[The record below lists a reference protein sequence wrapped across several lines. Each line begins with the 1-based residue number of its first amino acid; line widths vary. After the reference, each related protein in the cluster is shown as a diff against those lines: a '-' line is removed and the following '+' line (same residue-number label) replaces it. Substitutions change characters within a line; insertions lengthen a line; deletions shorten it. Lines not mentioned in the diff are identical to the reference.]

1 MVSGSLQA
9 ALLLY
14 VQMLLLKSQHIHCQ
28 QSLTTSAG
36 IYSGQPDSCGYG
48 MISPSLF
55 PNGHLATFSSSSPP
69 LEGLPQNG
77 CGACLQ
83 LTCNDP
89 SPGVCAPG
97 TAPITV
103 QIIDTSSSNLQLDS
117 ADITAVSSHGN
128 RLGHIRVSVEQVNC
142 AATGPITVRIEQLSP
157 MANGYIKLALLNVAG
172 SNGISSVAIAPA
184 GTQSFGLLKNT
195 YGAVWEG
202 SVPTAPP
209 LDLQISSSGQ
219 QLVLSNLVT
228 AATAPGDVQ
237 STVQFSPA
245 ASLGSGGAA
254 SPAAAAAGRVMQHE
268 AQGPFVKSMLRH
280 DAPNS
285 VDVHVMSS
293 YSRRSLLTNP
303 SFQALQDYVN
313 QLPVS
318 GSSTASPAA
327 AASPAIVPA
336 NTSSASPSPEA
347 LPSPAPAPQAL
358 PSPRAA
364 SPSPAPAAEPLP
376 ATTPNGTLFNLVAA
390 AAQQSCPTIFQ
401 TLSLS
406 PDLTTWVNLIQG
418 KGLQYNLN
426 GTNQGI
432 TMFAPVND
440 AFSEPLLAGISG
452 LDNAQTVLDLTGQ
465 IPDIISDL
473 LGYSVVPQQLQ
484 ENQLL
489 AGDTFNT
496 TNVIKTGSGVNGVPA
511 YIPVGI
517 KTTTDMTQVVGVGS
531 IATIVQPNIQACGSI
546 IHLVSNALLPFNF
559 SCQPGVQQ
567 LGLPQRHQRHSANS
581 EPHPEPSLLHD
592 LTQGLRVSYEML
604 DYKTKAVALQNS
616 HHLAKR
622 RQDAG
627 YIQEL
632 RDAHAELTATVTK
645 QAANI
650 AEHAASMD
658 CQSATHNSL
667 AQGRRRVQ
675 AAELDHIV
683 SDSHLEVLE
692 EEKQGLQKTLEETED
707 ELAKERQRNEYA
719 RGEAQH
725 RATKRQELQEARDQE
740 ERLKIQMH
748 ARWVQALK
756 EVEMLKAVMIYG
768 HFLFETLM
776 KGPLQADLNTNAQE
790 QTPALEEEDLYVYF
804 STIHIYAMAVPR
816 V

>member
-254 SPAAAAAGRVMQHE
+254 SPAAAAAG
-268 AQGPFVKSMLRH
+268 
-280 DAPNS
+280 
-285 VDVHVMSS
+285 
-293 YSRRSLLTNP
+293 
-303 SFQALQDYVN
+303 
-313 QLPVS
+313 
-318 GSSTASPAA
+318 SSTASPAA

-358 PSPRAA
+358 PSPSPSPEALPSPASARQALPSPSPSPEALPSTTTSPTPSPSQSPTPAASSEASPSPMVPSTPFSSPGAA

-546 IHLVSNALLPFNF
+546 IHLVSNALLPFNVRTF
-559 SCQPGVQQ
+559 DLQTQTPYSPASEAS
-567 LGLPQRHQRHSANS
+567 PSAS
-581 EPHPEPSLLHD
+581 PS
-592 LTQGLRVSYEML
+592 T
-604 DYKTKAVALQNS
+604 AVA
-616 HHLAKR
+616 
-622 RQDAG
+622 G
-627 YIQEL
+627 
-632 RDAHAELTATVTK
+632 
-645 QAANI
+645 
-650 AEHAASMD
+650 
-658 CQSATHNSL
+658 
-667 AQGRRRVQ
+667 
-675 AAELDHIV
+675 
-683 SDSHLEVLE
+683 
-692 EEKQGLQKTLEETED
+692 
-707 ELAKERQRNEYA
+707 
-719 RGEAQH
+719 
-725 RATKRQELQEARDQE
+725 
-740 ERLKIQMH
+740 
-748 ARWVQALK
+748 
-756 EVEMLKAVMIYG
+756 
-768 HFLFETLM
+768 
-776 KGPLQADLNTNAQE
+776 
-790 QTPALEEEDLYVYF
+790 
-804 STIHIYAMAVPR
+804 
-816 V
+816 